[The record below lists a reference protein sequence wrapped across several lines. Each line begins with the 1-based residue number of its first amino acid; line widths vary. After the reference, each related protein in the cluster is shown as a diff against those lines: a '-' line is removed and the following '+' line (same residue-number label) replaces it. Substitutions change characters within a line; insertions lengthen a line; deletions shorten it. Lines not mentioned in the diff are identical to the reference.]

1 MQRLNPLQCSYVK
14 SIQIDLDRRPNY
26 VMFRQEGP
34 FQRLVNQRVV
44 DTTIVEGWAHP
55 RWGADGMMRVAAMLW
70 GLLMSLNMLIESP
83 ADCRGWLKATGFRK
97 TSVLPLTEAE
107 LILIVMATKYQR

>member
-14 SIQIDLDRRPNY
+14 SIQIDLDRRRNYADY

-44 DTTIVEGWAHP
+44 DTTFVEGWAHP
-55 RWGADGMMRVAAMLW
+55 RWGADRLPENL
-70 GLLMSLNMLIESP
+70 GLAS
-83 ADCRGWLKATGFRK
+83 D
-97 TSVLPLTEAE
+97 
-107 LILIVMATKYQR
+107 

>member
-14 SIQIDLDRRPNY
+14 SIQIDLDRRRNYVDY

-44 DTTIVEGWAHP
+44 DTTFVEGWAHL
-55 RWGADGMMRVAAMLW
+55 RVGADGMMYVEAALGTARLLVFNAVVA
-70 GLLMSLNMLIESP
+70 LNARRAVPVI
-83 ADCRGWLKATGFRK
+83 A
-97 TSVLPLTEAE
+97 
-107 LILIVMATKYQR
+107 